1 MDVPQKATITAV
13 LFGALVLAGH
23 PLLADAADS
32 GNDTSVFAQVQG
44 QQDEEAT
51 SGRPPATTP
60 RGMGPGMMGPE
71 DGMMGPEMRMRMRQ
85 MHPDMMGGPGMHGG
99 MMGGMGPAM
108 AGGPVGP
115 CPMMART
122 DKDFSAEQVRDILE
136 GQIAWTG
143 NERLKVGSVERKD
156 NESFVAEIVTI
167 DDSLVQ
173 RVEVDRST
181 GAMRPID

>member
-1 MDVPQKATITAV
+1 M
-13 LFGALVLAGH
+13 
-23 PLLADAADS
+23 
-32 GNDTSVFAQVQG
+32 
-44 QQDEEAT
+44 
-51 SGRPPATTP
+51 
-60 RGMGPGMMGPE
+60 
-71 DGMMGPEMRMRMRQ
+71 
-85 MHPDMMGGPGMHGG
+85 
-99 MMGGMGPAM
+99 
-108 AGGPVGP
+108 
-115 CPMMART
+115 MMART